1 MPRIIRVPVEV
12 SARHVHLSQKDL
24 ERLFGKGCCLHAD
37 HPLSQ
42 PGQFAARE
50 TVSVMVGKRKLDHM
64 RIVGP
69 ARRFSQVELARTDA
83 LRLGFDPPVHVS
95 GFLAHTPGLILKGPR
110 GSVKLLKGVII
121 PQRHIHASPSAA
133 KMAGLIDR
141 MVVSLKLEGKRALT
155 FHNVVVRVHPTFS
168 WHCHIDTDEGNA
180 AGIKKNA
187 MAILVR

>member
-1 MPRIIRVPVEV
+1 MNIIRVPVEV

-24 ERLFGKGCCLHAD
+24 ERLFGKGYHLHAD

-50 TVSVMVGKRKLDHM
+50 TVSVIKGKKKLEHM

-69 ARRFSQVELARTDA
+69 VRPNSQVELARTDA
-83 LRLGFDPPVHVS
+83 LHLGFDPQVHVS
-95 GFLAHTPGLILKGPR
+95 GSLAHTPSIVLKGPR

-121 PQRHIHASPSAA
+121 PQRHIHASPLAA
-133 KMAGLIDR
+133 KKAGLKDR
-141 MVVSLKLEGKRALT
+141 AIVSLKLEGPRALT
-155 FHNVVVRVHPTFS
+155 FHNVIVRVHPTFS

-180 AGIKKNA
+180 AGIKRKGSA
-187 MAILVR
+187 VIVK

>member
-1 MPRIIRVPVEV
+1 MNIIRVPVEV

-24 ERLFGKGCCLHAD
+24 ERLFGKDFHLHAD

-42 PGQFAARE
+42 LGQFAARE
-50 TVSVMVGKRKLDHM
+50 TVSVMVGKKRLEHM

-69 ARRFSQVELARTDA
+69 VRRYSQVELSRTDA
-83 LRLGFDPPVHVS
+83 LHLGFDPPVHVS

-121 PQRHIHASPSAA
+121 PQRHIHASPLAA
-133 KMAGLIDR
+133 KKAGLKDR
-141 MVVSLKLEGKRALT
+141 AIVSLKLEGPRALT
-155 FHNVVVRVHPTFS
+155 FHNVIVRVHPTFS

-180 AGIKKNA
+180 AGIKKSTF
-187 MAILVR
+187 AILVR